1 MLPRMTPSPP
11 ADSDPKEGGDNSL
24 THILHWLRKS
34 LYIIYILASFE
45 LGMLLLCMPW
55 MRVWDNNYL
64 LYLFPQF
71 RALVANPF
79 FKGFVL
85 GLGIANIA
93 IGIHEVAQIRQS
105 WKSKHPSL

>member
-1 MLPRMTPSPP
+1 MLHRMTSSPP
-11 ADSDPKEGGDNSL
+11 ADPDPNGGDGTL
-24 THILHWLRKS
+24 IHILAWVWKS
-34 LYIIYILASFE
+34 LYIVYILASFE

-71 RALVANPF
+71 RPLVANPF

-93 IGIHEVAQIRQS
+93 IGIHEVAQIRHS